1 MELSTKIAQAL
12 RPKAPRARFWRVQGT
27 SWAPLGRIL
36 GALGRLLDAV
46 GHLLGASWPP
56 LGRSWAPFGW
66 SWLPLG
72 CILPLRE
79 APGWILEA
87 SGRVLGAILTVP
99 GTIIRRFLGAC
110 ELALTYAIK
119 GCFGCCRKTLE
130 VVTWAFCPHLQRGGT
145 CAAHGIGASQVSAFD
160 IKKLRRLPLWTLL
173 S

>member
-1 MELSTKIAQAL
+1 MELSTEIAQTL
-12 RPKAPRARFWRVQGT
+12 RLKAPRARFWRVQGT

-46 GHLLGASWPP
+46 GHLLGASLPP

-66 SWLPLG
+66 SGLPLG
-72 CILPLRE
+72 CLLPLGE
-79 APGWILEA
+79 APGWILQA

-99 GTIIRRFLGAC
+99 GTIIRRFLSAC

-130 VVTWAFCPHLQRGGT
+130 VVTGAFCPHLQRGGT
-145 CAAHGIGASQVSAFD
+145 CAAHGIGA
-160 IKKLRRLPLWTLL
+160 KLAILASKT
-173 S
+173 